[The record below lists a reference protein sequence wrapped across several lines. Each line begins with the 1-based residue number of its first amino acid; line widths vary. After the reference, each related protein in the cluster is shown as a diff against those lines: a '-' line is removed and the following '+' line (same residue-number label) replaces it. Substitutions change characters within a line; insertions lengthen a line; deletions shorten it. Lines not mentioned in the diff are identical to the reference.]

1 MHTFSLVVFAAE
13 KPLYEGECLS
23 LVIPTTDGQQ
33 GIQAMHNNMIAA
45 IVPGM
50 LKITTPDGGEIIA
63 AVSEGLIKVENNKVL
78 LLVDTA
84 ERPEEIDENRAKR
97 VAAQAKEAILQKKS
111 RQDYYA
117 AQEKMAR
124 AVSRLK
130 VKKGIV

>member
-1 MHTFSLVVFAAE
+1 MNTFFFILFAAE
-13 KPLYEGECLS
+13 KPLYEGECVS
-23 LVIPTTDGQQ
+23 LVFPTDEGLH

-50 LKITTPDGGEIIA
+50 LRIKKPNGEEVVA
-63 AVSEGLIKVENNKVL
+63 AVSEGLIKVENNQVL

-97 VAAQAKEAILQKKS
+97 SIAQAKEAILQKKS

-117 AQEKMAR
+117 AQAKMAR
-124 AVSRLK
+124 AISRLK
-130 VKKGIV
+130 VKRGNW